1 VATLRTPFTTKT
13 GLFELLER
21 LGPLKWVMLALFVLG
36 AGLITLGAFEGH
48 YLQSVLLEIGAA
60 LLLVAPFIFLERVTT
75 SRISEV
81 RSEVA
86 GVQKDVQRA
95 QTRIEDVG
103 RATAALITA
112 ERKAET
118 DALEALR
125 FDPSEEKV
133 WQALHKALEEGAI
146 DPRGVRVRLPDGD
159 RVRFTPLADSDGGA
173 GTVAVAL
180 ENRSG
185 DQLPGTST
193 VKWRSEEPAALPLA
207 RLGKYREVESF
218 DATSIFND
226 LVNTL
231 EVVLS
236 SRVRGREGRPLGSAL
251 ELLGEW
257 AVTANGLEHVDDEN
271 RFVRARDLFATRDR
285 EKAKT
290 RLLADNPNAR
300 TVETFSE
307 AFATAAE
314 YHKGDRRREAA
325 AAARQR
331 GP

>member
-1 VATLRTPFTTKT
+1 VATLRTLSTRKA
-13 GLFELLER
+13 GLLELLER
-21 LGPLKWVMLALFVLG
+21 LGHLQWVMLALFVLG
-36 AGLITLGAFEGH
+36 AGLIILGAFEDR
-48 YLQSVLLEIGAA
+48 YLASVLLELGAA
-60 LLLVAPFIFLERVTT
+60 LFLVAPFIFLERVTT
-75 SRISEV
+75 SRIGEV

-86 GVQKDVQRA
+86 GVQEDVQRA
-95 QTRIEDVG
+95 QTRIDDLG

-118 DALEALR
+118 DALQALR

-133 WQALHKALEEGAI
+133 WQALHKALNEGAI
-146 DPRGVRVRLPDGD
+146 DPRGVRVRLPDED
-159 RVRFTPLADSDGGA
+159 RVRFTPLADNDGGA

-180 ENRSG
+180 EDRSG
-185 DQLPGTST
+185 DQLVGTST
-193 VKWRSEEPAALPLA
+193 VIWRSAESASLPLA
-207 RLGKYREVESF
+207 RLWKYRKVESF

-236 SRVRGREGRPLGSAL
+236 SRARGREGEPLGPTL

-257 AVTANGLEHVDDEN
+257 AVTTNGLEHLDEED
-271 RFVRARDLFATRDR
+271 RVVRTKDLFATRDQ
-285 EKAKT
+285 EKART
-290 RLLADNPNAR
+290 RLLANNPNPR

-307 AFATAAE
+307 AFATAVA
-314 YHKGDRRREAA
+314 YHRGDRRRR

-331 GP
+331 GH